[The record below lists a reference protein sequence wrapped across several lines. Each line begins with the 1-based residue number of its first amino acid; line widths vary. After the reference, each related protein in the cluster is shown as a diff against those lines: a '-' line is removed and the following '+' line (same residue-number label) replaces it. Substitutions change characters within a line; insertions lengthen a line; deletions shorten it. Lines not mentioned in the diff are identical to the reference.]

1 MHDFYIVICVWL
13 TKLMSTNQF
22 SSQKTFFNYLM
33 VILLKS
39 IARSSTFKENYD
51 E

>member
-22 SSQKTFFNYLM
+22 YSQKTFFQ
-33 VILLKS
+33 LLDGTPTQIDCEK
-39 IARSSTFKENYD
+39 FNV
-51 E
+51 